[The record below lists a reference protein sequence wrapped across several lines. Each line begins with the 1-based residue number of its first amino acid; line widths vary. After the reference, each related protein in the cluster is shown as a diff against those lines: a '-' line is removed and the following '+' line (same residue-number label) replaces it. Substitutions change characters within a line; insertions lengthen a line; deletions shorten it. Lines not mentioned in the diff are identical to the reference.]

1 MPITPITLIT
11 PIPIMKRL
19 LTLLLM
25 LSALPLMAQEYGQD
39 RTIKIWDNAT
49 APHSNNITKAE
60 VIKNEVISNTTETV
74 LYIFEADKAKAT
86 GQAILVC
93 PGGGYSCVC
102 IEWEG
107 YKVAKWLASQGIT
120 AGVLKYRLPNGNA
133 IVPLEDTIEALRTMR
148 KLAPELGYDAA
159 KVGMMGGSA
168 GGHLTGY
175 TSNFA
180 PIGERPAFAIMFYPV
195 ITSEEGYCH
204 KGSFDHLLGKDATER
219 ERAYYSLET
228 RVTKNTPPTLIL
240 TSDNDTLVPTV
251 SSTRYYNALRK
262 HGVKASMYIFP
273 GGYHGFCMHEDVAF
287 YELWQTLLMDWLKG
301 L

>member
-175 TSNFA
+175 ISNFA

-204 KGSFDHLLGKDATER
+204 KGSFDHLLGKQATER

-262 HGVKASMYIFP
+262 HGVKASMHIFP

>member
-1 MPITPITLIT
+1 
-11 PIPIMKRL
+11 MKRL
-19 LTLLLM
+19 LTLLLT
-25 LSALPLMAQEYGQD
+25 LAALPLVAQEYGQD

-49 APHSNNITKAE
+49 APHTNNITQPE
-60 VIKNEVISNTTETV
+60 TIKNHVISNTSETV
-74 LYIFEADKAKAT
+74 LYLFEADKAKAT

-102 IEWEG
+102 IEWG
-107 YKVAKWLASQGIT
+107 GFKVAQWLASQGIT

-148 KLAPELGYDAA
+148 KIAPEVGYDAT

-180 PIGERPAFAIMFYPV
+180 PIAERPAFAIMFYPV
-195 ITSEEGYCH
+195 ITSEAGYCH
-204 KGSFDHLLGKDATER
+204 KGSFDYLLGKDATER

-262 HGVKASMYIFP
+262 HGVEASLHIFP
-273 GGYHGFCMHEDVAF
+273 GGYHGFCMHPELEF
-287 YELWQTLLMDWLKG
+287 YPLWQKLLLDWLK
-301 L
+301 LR

>member
-1 MPITPITLIT
+1 MF
-11 PIPIMKRL
+11 
-19 LTLLLM
+19 
-25 LSALPLMAQEYGQD
+25 SALPLMAQEYGQD

-175 TSNFA
+175 ISNFA

-204 KGSFDHLLGKDATER
+204 KGSFDHLLGKQATER

-262 HGVKASMYIFP
+262 HGVKASMHIFP

>member
-1 MPITPITLIT
+1 
-11 PIPIMKRL
+11 MKHL
-19 LTLLLM
+19 FTLLLA
-25 LSALPLMAQEYGQD
+25 LAALPLMAQDYGQD

-49 APHSNNITKAE
+49 APHSNGITAPE
-60 VIKNEVISNTTETV
+60 AIKNDIIINTTETV

-86 GQAILVC
+86 GEAILVC

-107 YKVAKWLASQGIT
+107 YKVAKWLAEQGIT
-120 AGVLKYRLPNGNA
+120 AGVLKYRLPNGNPA
-133 IVPLEDTIEALRTMR
+133 VPLEDTVEALRTLR
-148 KLAPELGYDAA
+148 KLAGELGYDPA

-180 PIGERPAFAIMFYPV
+180 PIDERPAFAIMFYPV

-204 KGSFDHLLGKDATER
+204 KGSFDYLLGKNSTER

-228 RVTKNTPPTLIL
+228 RVTKHTPPTLIL
-240 TSDNDTLVPTV
+240 TSDTDTTVPTV
-251 SSTRYYNALRK
+251 SSTRYYNALKK
-262 HGVKASMYIFP
+262 HGVPASLHIYP
-273 GGYHGFCMHEDVAF
+273 GGYHGFCMHDDVAF
-287 YELWQTLLMDWLKG
+287 KPLWQTALLDWLKT

>member
-240 TSDNDTLVPTV
+240 TSDTDTLVPTV

-262 HGVKASMYIFP
+262 HGVKASMHIFP